1 MKAVSDNSSQGVQ
14 SLVRALEILEALK
27 DKESM
32 RLTELQQQLS
42 LSKGTLHRYLSTL
55 AARGYVVQNARDRSY
70 RLGLKAFHLAS
81 AVFDSYFLRESVRD
95 YLKELR
101 DLSEESIHLGV
112 MDRGEVVYLDRVES
126 TAPVHAK
133 YELGQ
138 REPLHA
144 TALGKALLAF
154 RLEEEVRSTLTSFN
168 LPGFTRNTITNVDVL
183 LQHLS
188 LVRQRGYAIANEEH
202 SLHLCS
208 FAFPVRDRMG
218 EVIAAVSIDGPS
230 FRFTL
235 ERIAALTE
243 DFLLIAKA
251 ISARLGYRGP
261 LPQTKGEEE
270 KKSALEENALSHD
283 MA

>member
-1 MKAVSDNSSQGVQ
+1 MEQKIEPRDNTPQGVQ

-55 AARGYVVQNARDRSY
+55 AARGYVMQNARDRTY
-70 RLGLKAFHLAS
+70 RLGLRAFHLAS

-101 DLSEESIHLGV
+101 DLSEETVHLGV

-126 TAPVHAK
+126 TAPIRAK
-133 YELGQ
+133 CDIGQ

-144 TALGKALLAF
+144 TALGKVLLAF
-154 RLEEEVRSTLTSFN
+154 RLEEEIRRILTSLN
-168 LPGFTRNTITNVDVL
+168 LPGFTRNTITHVDVL

-188 LVRQRGYAIANEEH
+188 LVRQRGYAVDNEEH

-208 FAFPVRDRMG
+208 FAFPVRDRTG

-235 ERIAALTE
+235 ERIAALTG

-251 ISARLGYRGP
+251 ISTRLGYRGP
-261 LPQTKGEEE
+261 LPRTEGSEE
-270 KKSALEENALSHD
+270 KRA
-283 MA
+283 